1 MNTLDTVLGMI
12 LVISFLFGLKKGFL
26 KAFLSLLGIV
36 VAVYA
41 AMFFSGYVENFL
53 SRQFSWSEDLLR
65 LASFL
70 LTFLVVL
77 IAFSLLGRIMTQ
89 LVNFMMLGLMNKLL
103 GGLFIMLKYAF
114 LVSVVFM
121 FVNAS
126 EYYSVLSEEDREASI
141 LYAPVA
147 SLAPAILPEIQ
158 KSVKEIDLDWNPL
171 EDRKESEINNDTLHD
186 PPKLDGFTTNIN

>member
-1 MNTLDTVLGMI
+1 MNTLDIALGLI
-12 LVISFLFGLKKGFL
+12 LAVSFIYGLKKGFL

-53 SRQFSWSEDLLR
+53 SRQFSWSEDLTR

-70 LTFLVVL
+70 LTFIVVL
-77 IAFSLLGRIMTQ
+77 IVFSLLGRIMTQ
-89 LVNFMMLGLMNKLL
+89 LVNFMMLGLMNKLF

-114 LVSVVFM
+114 LVSVAFM
-121 FVNAS
+121 FVNSS
-126 EYYSVLSEEDREASI
+126 EYYSILSQEDRESSI
-141 LYAPVA
+141 LYEPVA
-147 SLAPAILPEIQ
+147 SLAPAIFPEIQ

-171 EDRKESEINNDTLHD
+171 EDQKALEINNDTLFNT
-186 PPKLDGFTTNIN
+186 P

>member
-53 SRQFSWSEDLLR
+53 SRQFSWSVDLLR

-186 PPKLDGFTTNIN
+186 PPKLDGFTTNID

>member
-186 PPKLDGFTTNIN
+186 PPKLDGFTTNID

>member
-89 LVNFMMLGLMNKLL
+89 LVNFMMLGLMNK
-103 GGLFIMLKYAF
+103 
-114 LVSVVFM
+114 
-121 FVNAS
+121 
-126 EYYSVLSEEDREASI
+126 
-141 LYAPVA
+141 
-147 SLAPAILPEIQ
+147 
-158 KSVKEIDLDWNPL
+158 
-171 EDRKESEINNDTLHD
+171 
-186 PPKLDGFTTNIN
+186 

>member
-1 MNTLDTVLGMI
+1 
-12 LVISFLFGLKKGFL
+12 
-26 KAFLSLLGIV
+26 
-36 VAVYA
+36 
-41 AMFFSGYVENFL
+41 
-53 SRQFSWSEDLLR
+53 
-65 LASFL
+65 
-70 LTFLVVL
+70 
-77 IAFSLLGRIMTQ
+77 
-89 LVNFMMLGLMNKLL
+89 
-103 GGLFIMLKYAF
+103 
-114 LVSVVFM
+114 M